1 MFRYILITGVVLVAL
16 MTFQL
21 YEVSYNTNDIR
32 GNIKLLKAEISKEKE
47 NINILRFKL
56 NQAQRPENIKR
67 LTDGLLKLQP
77 QQVDQFTTISQLPA
91 QVAVRLPEP
100 VETPNIGTLLLLESD
115 PIADLLNQ

>member
-100 VETPNIGTLLLLESD
+100 VETPDIGTLLLLESD